1 MGRNKSDLIVFV
13 GKRLVQLLPVVL
25 GVIVITFFFTHVA
38 VQNPCAIWAGP
49 HATQDQIQACIVRFG
64 LDRPLPEQFWRY
76 MANLLSGDWGASPR
90 GVPVLLSISSAFP
103 ATLELVLAALLIM
116 VAIGIPLGVVAANGA
131 GRWADHLVRTFY
143 LSGWATPT
151 YLGGVV
157 LAIAIGPALGLPTK
171 GDFTSTPPFNGP
183 THMSVLDALLH
194 LNFAAA
200 GDAVLHL
207 ILPASALAFLNLG
220 IATRMTRTSMLEVLP
235 LDFVKTAR
243 MKGLSEFLVL
253 YKHALRNSLIST
265 TTILGITAG
274 VLLSGTVVIENI
286 FQWPGIGAYAFDGI
300 TGDNFNGTI
309 AVVILFPIVLGHP
322 VLFTPYDPNGLST
335 AYGQA
340 PSGSH
345 WLGTDNLGRDMFS
358 RILAALPLDLAIG
371 FGIAGFALL
380 VGSGLGLVAGYWDN
394 PRTFGGVV
402 SVIIMRVTDI
412 FLAFPSLVLALAIA
426 ASLGRGTVPSMLAV
440 LLTWW
445 PYYVRLTRGEVL
457 AIKHQP
463 YVVAA
468 RAAGTS
474 ETRILFRHVLRNLIE
489 PLLVYYTLDIGTV
502 IVTFST
508 ISFVGIGVPLDV
520 PEWGTMVE
528 SYERFLLT
536 LPWTVLSAGAAIFVT
551 VLAFSLFGDG
561 LRDILDPRSRRALVQ
576 AAIPSTLPAKAFV
589 AAEA

>member
-1 MGRNKSDLIVFV
+1 MATNESASPPPSKRSKTRATALRELLRGLFRILRANPLTLIGFI
-13 GKRLVQLLPVVL
+13 LVVIISVTATLVVL
-25 GVIVITFFFTHVA
+25 VPA
-38 VQNPCAIWAGP
+38 V
-49 HATQDQIQACIVRFG
+49 TQV
-64 LDRPLPEQFWRY
+64 
-76 MANLLSGDWGASPR
+76 
-90 GVPVLLSISSAFP
+90 
-103 ATLELVLAALLIM
+103 
-116 VAIGIPLGVVAANGA
+116 
-131 GRWADHLVRTFY
+131 
-143 LSGWATPT
+143 
-151 YLGGVV
+151 
-157 LAIAIGPALGLPTK
+157 
-171 GDFTSTPPFNGP
+171 
-183 THMSVLDALLH
+183 
-194 LNFAAA
+194 
-200 GDAVLHL
+200 
-207 ILPASALAFLNLG
+207 
-220 IATRMTRTSMLEVLP
+220 
-235 LDFVKTAR
+235 
-243 MKGLSEFLVL
+243 
-253 YKHALRNSLIST
+253 
-265 TTILGITAG
+265 
-274 VLLSGTVVIENI
+274 
-286 FQWPGIGAYAFDGI
+286 
-300 TGDNFNGTI
+300 
-309 AVVILFPIVLGHP
+309 VLGHP

-474 ETRILFRHVLRNLIE
+474 ETRILFRHGFRNLIE

>member
-1 MGRNKSDLIVFV
+1 MSTNKSAAQMPTGSKMTRWTAFRQALRGLYRILRANPLTLIGFI
-13 GKRLVQLLPVVL
+13 LVVIISVTALLVVL
-25 GVIVITFFFTHVA
+25 VPA
-38 VQNPCAIWAGP
+38 V
-49 HATQDQIQACIVRFG
+49 TQ
-64 LDRPLPEQFWRY
+64 L
-76 MANLLSGDWGASPR
+76 
-90 GVPVLLSISSAFP
+90 
-103 ATLELVLAALLIM
+103 
-116 VAIGIPLGVVAANGA
+116 
-131 GRWADHLVRTFY
+131 
-143 LSGWATPT
+143 
-151 YLGGVV
+151 
-157 LAIAIGPALGLPTK
+157 
-171 GDFTSTPPFNGP
+171 
-183 THMSVLDALLH
+183 
-194 LNFAAA
+194 
-200 GDAVLHL
+200 
-207 ILPASALAFLNLG
+207 
-220 IATRMTRTSMLEVLP
+220 
-235 LDFVKTAR
+235 
-243 MKGLSEFLVL
+243 
-253 YKHALRNSLIST
+253 
-265 TTILGITAG
+265 
-274 VLLSGTVVIENI
+274 
-286 FQWPGIGAYAFDGI
+286 
-300 TGDNFNGTI
+300 
-309 AVVILFPIVLGHP
+309 VLGHR

-335 AYGQA
+335 EYGQA

-345 WLGTDNLGRDMFS
+345 LLGTDNLGRDMFS

-371 FGIAGFALL
+371 MGIAGFALL
-380 VGSGLGLVAGYWDN
+380 VGTGLGLVAGFWDK
-394 PRTFGGVV
+394 PWTVGGAV
-402 SVIIMRVTDI
+402 SVVIMRVTDI

-474 ETRILFRHVLRNLIE
+474 ESRILFRHVLRNLIE

-520 PEWGTMVE
+520 PEWGSMVE

-576 AAIPSTLPAKAFV
+576 AAVPSTLPAKAPV

>member
-1 MGRNKSDLIVFV
+1 MATNESAGPLSSKRSKTRATALRDLFRGLSGILRANPLTLIGFI
-13 GKRLVQLLPVVL
+13 LVVMISVTATLVVL
-25 GVIVITFFFTHVA
+25 VPA
-38 VQNPCAIWAGP
+38 V
-49 HATQDQIQACIVRFG
+49 T
-64 LDRPLPEQFWRY
+64 
-76 MANLLSGDWGASPR
+76 
-90 GVPVLLSISSAFP
+90 
-103 ATLELVLAALLIM
+103 
-116 VAIGIPLGVVAANGA
+116 
-131 GRWADHLVRTFY
+131 
-143 LSGWATPT
+143 
-151 YLGGVV
+151 
-157 LAIAIGPALGLPTK
+157 
-171 GDFTSTPPFNGP
+171 
-183 THMSVLDALLH
+183 
-194 LNFAAA
+194 
-200 GDAVLHL
+200 
-207 ILPASALAFLNLG
+207 
-220 IATRMTRTSMLEVLP
+220 EV
-235 LDFVKTAR
+235 
-243 MKGLSEFLVL
+243 
-253 YKHALRNSLIST
+253 
-265 TTILGITAG
+265 
-274 VLLSGTVVIENI
+274 
-286 FQWPGIGAYAFDGI
+286 
-300 TGDNFNGTI
+300 
-309 AVVILFPIVLGHP
+309 VLGHP
-322 VLFTPYDPNGLST
+322 VLFTPYDPNGTST

-358 RILAALPLDLAIG
+358 RILAAPPLDLAIG

-445 PYYVRLTRGEVL
+445 PYYVRLTREEVL